1 MSVHD
6 VAVFPEVPKTVLD
19 RAVELS
25 LIVLEAPNTPQQL
38 AEYYDTAGDY
48 VGHSF
53 VALEPRDPERLTA
66 TDLLATSM
74 LSIDFPASAVR
85 RLINDDGNQQKISHA
100 LQSLPEGPLE
110 ATTPTDFQAMSAF
123 YTTVKPLL
131 SDASSQTS
139 DRWVAASKLV
149 ARKRPDLFP
158 VRDRVVCGYLEIR
171 KLRDYSKD
179 WLVFRHLMQNQ
190 QIQDRLAALPAETI
204 RAASDVEAVLDAEP
218 MRILDAA
225 LWMHAAR

>member
-1 MSVHD
+1 MNNEND
-6 VAVFPEVPKTVLD
+6 AVFPEVSQTVLE
-19 RAVELS
+19 RSVELV
-25 LIVLEAPNTPQQL
+25 LIVLEAPTTPQQL

-48 VGHSF
+48 AGHSF
-53 VALEPRDPERLTA
+53 VDLEPRDPARLTA

-74 LSIDFPASAVR
+74 LSIGFPASAVR
-85 RLINDDGNQQKISHA
+85 RLLDDDGNQQKISHA

-110 ATTPTDFQAMSAF
+110 ATTPKDFQAMSAF

-131 SDASSQTS
+131 SDASSQSS
-139 DRWVAASKLV
+139 DRWVAASKVV

-158 VRDRVVCGYLEIR
+158 VRDHVVCEYLEIR
-171 KLRDYSKD
+171 KFRDYGKD

-204 RAASDVEAVLDAEP
+204 RATSASEVVLDAEP
-218 MRILDAA
+218 LRILDAA
-225 LWMHAAR
+225 LWMYAR